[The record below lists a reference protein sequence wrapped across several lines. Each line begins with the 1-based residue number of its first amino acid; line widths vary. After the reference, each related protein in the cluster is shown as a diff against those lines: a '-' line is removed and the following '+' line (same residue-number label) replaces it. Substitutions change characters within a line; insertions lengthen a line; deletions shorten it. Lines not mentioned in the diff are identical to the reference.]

1 MKNNKKNDR
10 TFKLSLVAMA
20 LSMTNLA
27 WAGEVACNNSR
38 VEIIGQNGAMLNNC
52 VIDQPAKYGKIHI
65 ENSPNTVVNN
75 TQISVPNDIFSGIHI
90 MNSNVELN
98 NVTLS
103 ATLIEAKQ
111 ISQVAVEA
119 INSAV
124 NINGGH
130 YKTETTQETSEAF
143 RLNNSTLNVKNAT
156 ISLSGEAGSG
166 LSLENNSIAN
176 LENVTITAINGADAV
191 FYDADNNNTRSG
203 INISNSTLKADEVLF
218 GMVTSADQNTE
229 GRFRVNI
236 NNSIFDAPR
245 IIRAETDIVDGFS
258 ITENITFTASNSKLT
273 GLMNVE
279 DNKSKLD
286 VTLTNSTWTI
296 KPYFYEDEEEE
307 SELHSASVTN
317 LALNNSVI
325 NLEQTDDFQT
335 LTIKGNLTGS
345 GIFNLNTNIAENKGD
360 KIIIEG
366 TAEGNHKLGVKDHGV
381 AAANKKLTLVETN
394 GGNAKFNLTTPNN
407 RVDLGAYQY
416 FLTKE
421 GNNWVLANSQS
432 VITPPTTPNVQPE
445 TPSTPTTPENPN
457 IQPEIPST
465 PTASTNP
472 NVQPETPG
480 IPNPSVVL
488 PVKPIQPSN
497 PTLPSSPLLSNLANA
512 QVSLR
517 QAQLLLVESE
527 LSGIH
532 QRLGDMKNGEKGNV
546 WVRNVNSRKKLTALS
561 TGDSQTSGFKQ
572 NVHSLQLG
580 ADVAVKDNFRLG
592 GFIGRS
598 QADVDFNGNYGDGKV
613 RSNSVGLY
621 ATYLADNG
629 IYMDNIVKYSRLK
642 AQSDH
647 TEKRH
652 YNAYTVSSELG
663 KQFKLSGD
671 WIITPQAQLAW
682 THIQGKENEDSL
694 SSIYSRV
701 GLRVAKNFALANG
714 WNLQPYA
721 EINAITSRNNSSK
734 VHYANAALNVE
745 DSRGRFE
752 SILGVNAGITGH
764 HIGLEISRA
773 DGKRY
778 DKPYQIQAV
787 YRYQW

>member
-1 MKNNKKNDR
+1 MKNNKKYDR
-10 TFKLSLVAMA
+10 TFKLSLVAVA
-20 LSMTNLA
+20 LSMVNLA

-90 MNSNVELN
+90 MNSDVELN

-130 YKTETTQETSEAF
+130 YKTETAQETSEAF

-245 IIRAETDIVDGFS
+245 IIRAETDIVDSFS

-273 GLMNVE
+273 GLINVE
-279 DNKSKLD
+279 DNKSQLN

-307 SELHSASVTN
+307 SELHSSSVTN

-394 GGNAKFNLTTPNN
+394 GGNAKFNLTNPNN

-432 VITPPTTPNVQPE
+432 VITPPTTPDVKPE
-445 TPSTPTTPENPN
+445 MPTPITPTNPD

-465 PTASTNP
+465 PIEPTNP
-472 NVQPETPG
+472 NTQPDTPN
-480 IPNPSVVL
+480 IPTV
-488 PVKPIQPSN
+488 PVAPIIPIQPTN
-497 PTLPSSPLLSNLANA
+497 PALPQTALLSNKANA

-517 QAQLLLVESE
+517 QAQLLLVENE

-532 QRLGDMKNGEKGNV
+532 QRLGEVKNGEKGSV
-546 WVRNVNSRKKLTALS
+546 WVRNVNSREKLTALS
-561 TGDSQTSGFKQ
+561 TGESQTSGFKQ
-572 NVHSLQLG
+572 NVHSLQVG
-580 ADVAVKDNFRLG
+580 ADAAVNDNFRLG
-592 GFIGRS
+592 GFVGRS
-598 QADVDFNGNYGDGKV
+598 QADVDFNGNYGEGKV
-613 RSNSVGLY
+613 RSNTVGLY
-621 ATYLADNG
+621 ATYLAKNG
-629 IYMDNIVKYSRLK
+629 IYVDNIVKYSRLK

-652 YNAYTVSSELG
+652 YNAYTVSSE
-663 KQFKLSGD
+663 
-671 WIITPQAQLAW
+671 
-682 THIQGKENEDSL
+682 
-694 SSIYSRV
+694 
-701 GLRVAKNFALANG
+701 
-714 WNLQPYA
+714 
-721 EINAITSRNNSSK
+721 
-734 VHYANAALNVE
+734 
-745 DSRGRFE
+745 
-752 SILGVNAGITGH
+752 
-764 HIGLEISRA
+764 
-773 DGKRY
+773 
-778 DKPYQIQAV
+778 
-787 YRYQW
+787 

>member
-1 MKNNKKNDR
+1 
-10 TFKLSLVAMA
+10 
-20 LSMTNLA
+20 MTNLA
-27 WAGEVACNNSR
+27 WADEVACNNSR

-90 MNSNVELN
+90 MNSDVELN

-245 IIRAETDIVDGFS
+245 IIRAETDIVDSFS

-394 GGNAKFNLTTPNN
+394 GGNAKFNLTNPNN

-432 VITPPTTPNVQPE
+432 AVTPPTTPDESKTPTNPSVQPE
-445 TPSTPTTPENPN
+445 RPSIPTM
-457 IQPEIPST
+457 
-465 PTASTNP
+465 
-472 NVQPETPG
+472 
-480 IPNPSVVL
+480 
-488 PVKPIQPSN
+488 PVAPIIPIQPNN
-497 PTLPSSPLLSNLANA
+497 PTLPQTALLSNKANA

-517 QAQLLLVESE
+517 QAQLLLVENE

-532 QRLGDMKNGEKGNV
+532 QRLGEVKNGEKGNV
-546 WVRNVNSRKKLTALS
+546 WVRNVNSREKLTALS

-572 NVHSLQLG
+572 SVHSLQVG
-580 ADVAVKDNFRLG
+580 ADATVNDNFRLG
-592 GFIGRS
+592 GFVGRS
-598 QADVDFNGNYGDGKV
+598 QANVDFNGHYGDGKV
-613 RSNSVGLY
+613 HSNSVGLY
-621 ATYLADNG
+621 ATYLANNG
-629 IYMDNIVKYSRLK
+629 IYVDNIVKYSRLK

-647 TEKRH
+647 TEKHRYH
-652 YNAYTVSSELG
+652 AYTLSSELG
-663 KQFKLSGD
+663 KQFKLSDD
-671 WIITPQAQLAW
+671 WIITPQAQLGW
-682 THIQGKENEDSL
+682 THIQGKKNEDSL
-694 SSIYSRV
+694 SSVYSRV
-701 GLRVAKNFALANG
+701 GLRVAKSFTLANG

-721 EINAITSRNNSSK
+721 EINAITSRNNNSK
-734 VHYANAALNVE
+734 IHYANAALNVE
-745 DSRGRFE
+745 DSRGCFE
-752 SILGVNAGITGH
+752 SVLGVNAGATNH
-764 HIGLEISRA
+764 RLGLEVSRA

>member
-1 MKNNKKNDR
+1 M
-10 TFKLSLVAMA
+10 
-20 LSMTNLA
+20 
-27 WAGEVACNNSR
+27 
-38 VEIIGQNGAMLNNC
+38 
-52 VIDQPAKYGKIHI
+52 
-65 ENSPNTVVNN
+65 
-75 TQISVPNDIFSGIHI
+75 
-90 MNSNVELN
+90 
-98 NVTLS
+98 
-103 ATLIEAKQ
+103 
-111 ISQVAVEA
+111 
-119 INSAV
+119 
-124 NINGGH
+124 
-130 YKTETTQETSEAF
+130 
-143 RLNNSTLNVKNAT
+143 
-156 ISLSGEAGSG
+156 
-166 LSLENNSIAN
+166 
-176 LENVTITAINGADAV
+176 ENVTITAINGADAV

-218 GMVTSADQNTE
+218 GMVTRADQNTE

-245 IIRAETDIVDGFS
+245 IIRAETDIVDSFS

-296 KPYFYEDEEEE
+296 KPYFYEDEEGE
-307 SELHSASVTN
+307 SELYSASVTN

-325 NLEQTDDFQT
+325 NLEKTNNFQT

-360 KIIIEG
+360 KIIVEG

-381 AAANKKLTLVETN
+381 AVANKKLTLVETN
-394 GGNAKFNLTTPNN
+394 GGNAKFNLTNPNN

-432 VITPPTTPNVQPE
+432 AVTPPTTPDVKPE
-445 TPSTPTTPENPN
+445 MPTPIAPTNPDV
-457 IQPEIPST
+457 QPEIPST
-465 PTASTNP
+465 PIEPTNP
-472 NVQPETPG
+472 SVQPETPN
-480 IPNPSVVL
+480 IPTVPIA
-488 PVKPIQPSN
+488 PIIPIQPTN
-497 PTLPSSPLLSNLANA
+497 PTLPQTALLSNKANA

-517 QAQLLLVESE
+517 QAQLLLVENE

-532 QRLGDMKNGEKGNV
+532 QRLGEVKNGEKGSV
-546 WVRNVNSRKKLTALS
+546 WVQNVNSREKLTALS
-561 TGDSQTSGFKQ
+561 TGESQTSGFKQ
-572 NVHSLQLG
+572 NIHSLQVG
-580 ADVAVKDNFRLG
+580 ADAAVNDNFRLG

-598 QADVDFNGNYGDGKV
+598 QADVDFNGNYGEGKV
-613 RSNSVGLY
+613 RSNTVGLY
-621 ATYLADNG
+621 TTYLANNG
-629 IYMDNIVKYSRLK
+629 IYVDNIVKYSRLK

-647 TEKRH
+647 TEKHR
-652 YNAYTVSSELG
+652 YNAYTLSSELG

-671 WIITPQAQLAW
+671 WIITPQAQLGW
-682 THIQGKENEDSL
+682 TYIQSKENEDSL
-694 SSIYSRV
+694 SSVYSRV
-701 GLRVAKNFALANG
+701 GLRAAKNFALANG

-721 EINAITSRNNSSK
+721 EINAITSRNNNSK
-734 VHYANAALNVE
+734 IHYANAALNVE

-752 SILGVNAGITGH
+752 SVFGVNAGVTNH
-764 HIGLEISRA
+764 RFGLEISRA

-778 DKPYQIQAV
+778 DKPYQIQAL